1 MAVQI
6 QFRRDTAAAWTAA
19 NPTLAAGEL
28 GLETDTSFYKIGNGS
43 TAWNSLA
50 YGSITGTLADDSVTT
65 SKILNANVTA
75 AKLASD
81 AVTTA
86 KILDSNVTTA
96 KIADDAVT
104 QVKLADRVVGSAE
117 LDNLTLNAQT
127 GTTYTLVLADAH
139 KLVTQSNASAIT
151 TTIPPN
157 TDVAFQIGDQVN
169 LLQLGAG
176 QVTVAPGSGVTI
188 RSEGTKLKLKG
199 QYAAA
204 TCIKIA
210 SDEWVLVGN
219 LSA

>member
-75 AKLASD
+75 TKLASD

>member
-1 MAVQI
+1 MPVQI

-28 GLETDTSFYKIGNGS
+28 GLETDTSYYKIGNGS
-43 TAWNSLA
+43 TAWTSLA
-50 YGSITGTLADDSVTT
+50 YGTIAGVPASNSITSAMIVNGTIVAGD
-65 SKILNANVTA
+65 I
-75 AKLASD
+75 ASD
-81 AVTTA
+81 AITTA

-157 TDVAFQIGDQVN
+157 SSVAFEIGDQVN

-176 QVTVAPGSGVTI
+176 QVTVTPGSGVTI